1 MTYNVLITDPLSE
14 AGLQPLR
21 DAAHLN
27 INVATDL
34 STDEL
39 LQEIETAHAL
49 LVRSQTQVT
58 REVIERGK
66 QLKVI
71 GRAGVGVDN
80 IDLDAATEHGI
91 IVVNAPNGNI
101 NSAAEHTMA
110 MLMSLA
116 RKIPQAHHSLKNG
129 KWDRSAYVGVEVKG
143 KTLGIIG
150 LGRIGTEVA
159 YRAKGQRMDVIGYD
173 PFFTEEKAEAMGIK
187 FGTIEAVLQEADFI
201 TVHTPL
207 MDETYHLIDAE
218 ALNMMKPTAFLINCA
233 RGGIVDEDAL
243 YEAIVAEKIA
253 GAAIDVFENEPI
265 TDHPL
270 LTLDQV
276 VATPH
281 LGGSTIEAQ
290 ENVAI
295 DVSKDVV
302 GILSGQLAKHPVNIP
317 SLPADV
323 LQKIEPYFGLAEK
336 LGSFLGK
343 LTSEFVKKLHISY
356 AGVLNE
362 IETAPITRSVIK
374 GLLRKH
380 LGERINNINAAYI
393 ASKREIDIH
402 EHKTTESNGFT
413 NLLTVEA
420 TVANETY
427 RISGTLSEGFGSRI
441 VAIDDYAMDVIPEG
455 HLVFVNHKDQPG
467 AIGHVGTLLAQEN
480 INIASM
486 QVARKEAG
494 GDAMMILTIDK
505 PMREEAKEKL
515 TNIPDIYRVIEIDL

>member
-21 DAAHLN
+21 ESAHLN
-27 INVATDL
+27 VKVATNL
-34 STDEL
+34 TTDQL

-49 LVRSQTQVT
+49 LVRSQTKVT

-80 IDLDAATEHGI
+80 IDLEAATERGI

-101 NSAAEHTMA
+101 NSAAEHTIA

-116 RKIPQAHHSLKNG
+116 RKIPQAYNSLKNG
-129 KWDRSAYVGVEVKG
+129 EWNRSAYVGVEVKG
-143 KTLGIIG
+143 KTLGVIG

-159 YRAKGQRMDVIGYD
+159 YRAKGQRMEVIGYD
-173 PFFTEEKAEAMGIK
+173 PFFTEEKAEAMGIR
-187 FGTIEAVLQEADFI
+187 FGTIEEVLQEADFV

-207 MDETYHLIDAE
+207 MDETYHLIDKQ
-218 ALNMMKPTAFLINCA
+218 ALKLMKKSAYIINCA

-243 YEAIVAEKIA
+243 YEAIVNGEIA
-253 GAAIDVFENEPI
+253 GAALDVFENEPI
-265 TDHPL
+265 TEHPL
-270 LTLDQV
+270 LTLEQV
-276 VATPH
+276 IATPH

-302 GILSGQLAKHPVNIP
+302 GILSGKLAKHPVNIP
-317 SLPADV
+317 SLPMDV
-323 LQKIEPYFGLAEK
+323 LQRIEPYFSLAEK
-336 LGSFLGK
+336 LGSFLAT
-343 LTSEFVKKLHISY
+343 LTTEFVKEIHISY
-356 AGVLNE
+356 AGVLND

-374 GLLRKH
+374 GLLRNH

-393 ASKREIDIH
+393 AKQRDIDIH
-402 EHKTTESNGFT
+402 EHKTAKSNGFT

-420 TVANETY
+420 KLADKTY
-427 RISGTLSEGFGSRI
+427 RIAGTLSKEFGPRI
-441 VAIDDYAMDVIPEG
+441 VEINHYMTDVIPEG
-455 HLVFVNHKDQPG
+455 HFLFINHKDQPG
-467 AIGHVGTLLAQEN
+467 AIGHVGTLLAEEN
-480 INIASM
+480 INIALM
-486 QVARKEAG
+486 QVARKEEG
-494 GDAMMILTIDK
+494 GDAMMILNIDK
-505 PMREEAKEKL
+505 PLSEKAKEKL
-515 TNIPDIYRVIEIDL
+515 LDIHDVYRVTEIDL